1 MYLTHSPWRFCW
13 KTSFK
18 ATCSRVIFLSLS
30 CYQKLKLTIR
40 LFTGRILPSLLIEM
54 QNISLRSLGMRR
66 KQNFR
71 VVFGFKSDTA
81 ALLFR
86 FLSSPFFTKLITV
99 RCLKE
104 SVGEFDK
111 RLKLFLVGDH
121 FMKSYYLSIQFCDD
135 IQGRKLMLITLKTF

>member
-1 MYLTHSPWRFCW
+1 
-13 KTSFK
+13 
-18 ATCSRVIFLSLS
+18 
-30 CYQKLKLTIR
+30 
-40 LFTGRILPSLLIEM
+40 
-54 QNISLRSLGMRR
+54 MRR
-66 KQNFR
+66 KQNFG
-71 VVFGFKSDTA
+71 VVFWFKSDTA
-81 ALLFR
+81 ALT
-86 FLSSPFFTKLITV
+86 FLLSLPPFFAKLITV